1 MLNNAGGFHL
11 MFLLISISSE
21 VFGRMMKM
29 RLLRQR
35 LGIGSAATRDASEA
49 LQRVRSSFGGR
60 LVLVDWTSGEILADK
75 PILGVSGFAV
85 RDRAIVASSW
95 IEPNAHVLIDGEE
108 VGTVT
113 HRWLNYVH
121 SVDLPSP
128 GRILVASAGSDLI
141 AELTFD
147 GEVLWDWFGPEHGFG
162 LRPDGV
168 PAFFNR
174 DADYRAMRTSTAEQ
188 AMHVTSAILV
198 SNKTVL
204 ATLFHQG
211 VLISIDRESG
221 AASIVLDGLARPH
234 GVHRRDGGF
243 LLSDTLG
250 HRIVL
255 LNDHLE
261 VCSEIP
267 FGSQWLQD
275 TVVTSAGSYITLENV
290 HIDQLPDPQLS
301 NRITEIDKQG
311 RQIRAVNIGVDHRL
325 FTVREVDEAHARTLA
340 GVWGRRGDLDTW
352 RWE

>member
-1 MLNNAGGFHL
+1 
-11 MFLLISISSE
+11 MFVLISISSE

-35 LGIGSAATRDASEA
+35 LGIGPAAPRDASQV

-60 LVLVDWTSGEILADK
+60 LVLVDWTSGEVLADK
-75 PILGVSGFAV
+75 SILGVSGFAV
-85 RDRAIVASSW
+85 RGRRIVASSW
-95 IEPNAHVLIDGEE
+95 IEPTALLLFDGEE

-121 SVDLPSP
+121 SVDLPSSE
-128 GRILVASAGSDLI
+128 RILLASAGSDLI

-162 LRPDGV
+162 LRPDGK
-168 PAFFNR
+168 PAFFDR

-188 AMHVTSAILV
+188 AMHVTSAMPLP
-198 SNKTVL
+198 NNTVL

-221 AASIVLDGLARPH
+221 AASVVLDGLSRPH

-255 LNDHLE
+255 LDDELK

-275 TVVTSAGSYITLENV
+275 TIVTSAGSYLTLENV
-290 HIDQLPDPQLS
+290 HIDQLPEPQLR
-301 NRITEIDKQG
+301 NRITEIDEKG
-311 RQIRAVNIGVDHRL
+311 RQIRAVNIGVDYRL
-325 FTVREVDEAHARTLA
+325 FTVREVDGAHARKLVD
-340 GVWGRRGDLDTW
+340 VWGLREDFDTW